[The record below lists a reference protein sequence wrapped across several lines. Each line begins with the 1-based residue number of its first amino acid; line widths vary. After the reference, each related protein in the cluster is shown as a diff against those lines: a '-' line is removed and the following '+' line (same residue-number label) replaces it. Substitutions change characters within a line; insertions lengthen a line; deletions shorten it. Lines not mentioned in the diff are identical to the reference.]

1 MNELPGHERIGE
13 AINQAKAAGR
23 VALVP
28 FITAGYP
35 DKDHFIETL
44 VALSAGSEVVE
55 IGVPFSDPLADGV
68 TIQRASRLAIE
79 AGVSLRWIIAQ
90 LTEARQAGTNFAP
103 LVLMSY
109 MNPLFIYG
117 FSKLARDAAAAGV
130 CGFIVPDLP
139 LEEGGDFRAA
149 LEAEGLGQI
158 QLVVPTTSPDRVG
171 ALCRAS
177 RGFLYAVTVSGI
189 TGGGTRIP
197 AEVTE
202 YLDAVR
208 GQSPVPVC
216 AGFGIREA
224 TQVKAIGAHADGVI
238 VGSALVEHLEA
249 GLDPAE
255 FLRQLRPD

>member
-1 MNELPGHERIGE
+1 MNGEVPHERISA
-13 AINQAKAAGR
+13 AIAGAKAAGR
-23 VALVP
+23 VGLVP
-28 FITAGYP
+28 FVTAGYP
-35 DKDHFIETL
+35 RKDDFIDTL
-44 VALSAGSEVVE
+44 SGLSSTSEVVE

-68 TIQRASRLAIE
+68 TIQRASQLAIE

-90 LTEARQAGTNFAP
+90 LTAARQAGTEFAP

-117 FSKLARDAAAAGV
+117 YAELARDAAAAGV

-158 QLVVPTTSPDRVG
+158 QLVTPTTPAERIG
-171 ALCRAS
+171 ELARAS

-189 TGGGTRIP
+189 TGGGIRIP
-197 AEVTE
+197 PEVTD
-202 YLDAVR
+202 YLDTVSA
-208 GQSPVPVC
+208 QSPVPVC

-224 TQVKAIGAHADGVI
+224 AQVASIGRHADGVI

-249 GLDPAE
+249 GHDPAQ
-255 FLRQLRPD
+255 FLRDLRPD